1 MIRTKKKII
10 NIPYPIRSAFESLT
24 ERANF
29 LARQAGTYFARIA
42 PDKVY
47 EQFDEFVQGA
57 ETERTEVQIDRGE
70 EINVYKFFR

>member
-1 MIRTKKKII
+1 MLGINKAERIADKIVNLLSDFRTDIRQEG
-10 NIPYPIRSAFESLT
+10 R
-24 ERANF
+24 
-29 LARQAGTYFARIA
+29 YFARIA
-42 PDKVY
+42 SDKVY

>member
-1 MIRTKKKII
+1 MGINKAERIADKIVNLLSDFRTDI
-10 NIPYPIRSAFESLT
+10 
-24 ERANF
+24 
-29 LARQAGTYFARIA
+29 RQAGRYFARIA